1 MIHAFTR
8 SIHQQGKKAFYIA
21 QLYSLAI
28 SQLVISH
35 QLLLQ
40 VANNHL
46 RDLREQGWC
55 SGESACLPPMC
66 PRFNSR
72 TRCHVW
78 VEFVV
83 GSLLCSKRFFFG
95 YPSFPLFLKTNISKF
110 QFDLGMHEH
119 FWMSSCELLGA
130 MRVNKLHLHL
140 QLHLH
145 FTYTFTLI
153 NGSMFLSHDPPI
165 IVTHKCPVRAV
176 SKLWSSLLH

>member
-1 MIHAFTR
+1 MFSTTVGIVAKCFARSVLLKFPLFHNMAQKGKYGSVIHAFTR

-21 QLYSLAI
+21 QLLSLAI

-46 RDLREQGWC
+46 RDLREQGRC

-110 QFDLGMHEH
+110 QFDLGMHGH
-119 FWMSSCELLGA
+119 F
-130 MRVNKLHLHL
+130 
-140 QLHLH
+140 
-145 FTYTFTLI
+145 
-153 NGSMFLSHDPPI
+153 
-165 IVTHKCPVRAV
+165 
-176 SKLWSSLLH
+176 